1 MDSLRRTIARKIR
14 ALRLER
20 RWTQAE
26 LASRLGLSQSRLSQ
40 VERGDGS
47 FTAEQLVAVL
57 RLFNVPISYFVDLG
71 ADDGDA
77 ALQNALARLGASH
90 LRESTDVLVPPAHED
105 LVLVVR
111 DALLSGSP
119 RLITALAPALVAN
132 LDRVRLSKIR
142 ATLAD
147 AGLEARFWWLLD
159 NVRFAVNEIL
169 EGRPSRHDARRYGRA
184 LVVLSAFLDE
194 PAGPGPR
201 ISQPHDRR
209 DVLDADIRSKKSL
222 QEVWTHASEFSK
234 RWGIVTTLQPHDFR
248 LALEQADVA
257 A

>member
-1 MDSLRRTIARKIR
+1 MESLRRTIARKVR

-57 RLFNVPISYFVDLG
+57 RLFNVPISHFVDLG
-71 ADDGDA
+71 VDDGDA
-77 ALQNALARLGASH
+77 VLQNALVRLGASH
-90 LRESTDVLVPPAHED
+90 LRESTDVLVTSVHED
-105 LVLVVR
+105 IALVVR

-132 LDRVRLSKIR
+132 IDRVRLSKVQ
-142 ATLAD
+142 ATLAA

-159 NVRFAVNEIL
+159 NVRLAVNEIL
-169 EGRPSRHDARRYGRA
+169 EGRPTRHDARRYGRA
-184 LVVLSAFLDE
+184 LVVLSTFLDE
-194 PAGPGPR
+194 PAAPGPR
-201 ISQPHDRR
+201 FFQPHDRR
-209 DVLDADIRSKKSL
+209 DALDADIRSKKSL
-222 QEVWTHASEFSK
+222 QDVWTHASEVSK
-234 RWGIVTTLQPHDFR
+234 RWGIVTTLQPHDFQ
-248 LALEQADVA
+248 LALKEADVA